1 MSDGNEAVLHRLLYR
16 SRSTIAGS
24 DEVVEARL
32 RGIVQ
37 RSAHANAQVD
47 VTGALLFAASVFL
60 QGLEGPRAGVE
71 ETFERICRDGSH
83 TDLEIIEYS
92 AVPSRRFEGW
102 AMHRLHADEPVGRLL
117 LQIGRY
123 DLAAPNDPDLSA
135 QAVALM
141 ATLVEVEQAAALP
154 GLEVRGAA

>member
-32 RGIVQ
+32 RGIVP
-37 RSAHANAQVD
+37 RSAPANAA

-123 DLAAPNDPDLSA
+123 DLAGPNDPDLSA

-141 ATLVEVEQAAALP
+141 ATLVEVEQAAALA